1 VESQEKRENFKTS
14 TRFPASAL
22 SVQVRR
28 VCLTRATRAQDP

>member
-1 VESQEKRENFKTS
+1 VPSQEKRERKTTS